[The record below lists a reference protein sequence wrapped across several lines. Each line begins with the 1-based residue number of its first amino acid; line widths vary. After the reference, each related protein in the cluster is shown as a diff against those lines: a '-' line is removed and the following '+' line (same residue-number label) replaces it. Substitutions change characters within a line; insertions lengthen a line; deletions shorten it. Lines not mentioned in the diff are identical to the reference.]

1 MFTRTVH
8 SQDLER
14 LRHER
19 EATDLAYNDAL
30 TRLDAAIR
38 PLAEPPGLGPEAAS
52 GDPATLVSLAEG
64 VPVAP
69 APREP
74 FWRRWLRR
82 LVTPVMLPALERQAE
97 FNRALVGYLSRA
109 AAERREERR
118 ATESLRGF
126 LGGELDALASFQSR
140 LVQYAQQITPYID
153 TRNREAA
160 ALLRRITE
168 DSTVASAGVAAG
180 LEAVA
185 AAQRGL
191 DDSFD
196 LLQASVRVMKREIHR
211 LRSGSP
217 APDRAVPAPAA
228 GDPASGPPA
237 VAAIDAAGGEDE
249 ASAYVSFEDVF
260 RGAPGDIAERQRA
273 YLDCFAGAS
282 DVLDIGC
289 GRGEFLELLRERGV
303 SARGID
309 TNPEMVARCV
319 ERGLSATRADA
330 LNHLTALPE
339 HAVGGIFSAQVVEHL
354 EADYLVRLTQE
365 MHRVLRPG
373 GCAVVETINPTSWIA
388 FFSAYL
394 RDVTHRH
401 PLHPDTLEYL
411 LRAAGFREV
420 RVAYSSPPPAAS
432 RLERVPVDREL
443 AGTPAGAAVVEL
455 AEVFNRNVDRLN
467 ELVFAD
473 QDYAVIATRAA

>member
-38 PLAEPPGLGPEAAS
+38 PLAGPPGVAPEPGLDELAA
-52 GDPATLVSLAEG
+52 LVSLAARP
-64 VPVAP
+64 PVAN

-82 LVTPVMLPALERQAE
+82 LVTPVVLPALERQAE
-97 FNRALVGYLSRA
+97 LNRALVGRLTRS

-118 ATESLRGF
+118 STERLHGF
-126 LGGELDALASFQSR
+126 LGDELDALASFQSR

-153 TRNREAA
+153 TRNRETA

-211 LRSGSP
+211 LRAGSA
-217 APDRAVPAPAA
+217 APNDARPAA
-228 GDPASGPPA
+228 GAGERAPGPAA
-237 VAAIDAAGGEDE
+237 VDAAGEDE
-249 ASAYVSFEDVF
+249 ASVYVSFEDVF
-260 RGAPGDIAERQRA
+260 RGEPGDIAERQRA

-303 SARGID
+303 AARGID

-330 LNHLTALPE
+330 LGHLAALPE
-339 HAVGGIFSAQVVEHL
+339 RSVGGIFSAQVVEHL
-354 EADYLVRLTQE
+354 EAAYLVRLTQE

-373 GCAVVETINPTSWIA
+373 GRAVVETINPTSWIA

-411 LRAAGFREV
+411 LRAAGFPDV

-432 RLERVPVDREL
+432 RLERVAVDREL
-443 AGTPAGAAVVEL
+443 AATPAGAAVVEL
-455 AEVFNRNVDRLN
+455 AEVFNRNADRVN
-467 ELVFAD
+467 DLVFAD
-473 QDYAVIATRAA
+473 QDYAVIATRGA